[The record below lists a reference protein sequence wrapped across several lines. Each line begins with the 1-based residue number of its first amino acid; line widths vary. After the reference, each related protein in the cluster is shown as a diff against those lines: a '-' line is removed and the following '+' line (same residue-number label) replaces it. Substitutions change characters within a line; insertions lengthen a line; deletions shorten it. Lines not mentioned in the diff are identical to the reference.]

1 QLCGKTGNE
10 RHIVY
15 GFQRVTKRQDSTE
28 SVKIQPVSQG
38 AGFFVFGMIIT
49 DTCKV
54 RTDFRQKALTSGKS
68 PGSQGLSSVGI
79 PGCGLLPFTLAD
91 NLYGP

>member
-1 QLCGKTGNE
+1 CGKTGNE

-38 AGFFVFGMIIT
+38 AGFFFDYLYVIF
-49 DTCKV
+49 KV
-54 RTDFRQKALTSGKS
+54 KGTVAFPATWNW
-68 PGSQGLSSVGI
+68 I
-79 PGCGLLPFTLAD
+79 
-91 NLYGP
+91 

>member
-1 QLCGKTGNE
+1 IPQKVLRYSRFLRE
-10 RHIVY
+10 
-15 GFQRVTKRQDSTE
+15 
-28 SVKIQPVSQG
+28 PV
-38 AGFFVFGMIIT
+38 FFVFGMIIT